1 MVTFGVL
8 VEVGGGVVV
17 VFGGGLLLVV
27 VFDFVHPANIKV
39 KIIKL
44 NMIKFLPAY
53 KGFIVPRF
61 LDVISS
67 KSGDPN
73 HRRLICSTLRA

>member
-53 KGFIVPRF
+53 KGFMVPAPF

-67 KSGDPN
+67 KSGYPD
-73 HRRLICSTLRA
+73 HCRLICLTL

>member
-1 MVTFGVL
+1 
-8 VEVGGGVVV
+8 
-17 VFGGGLLLVV
+17 
-27 VFDFVHPANIKV
+27 VHPANIKV

-53 KGFIVPRF
+53 KGFMVPAPF

-67 KSGDPN
+67 KSGYPD
-73 HRRLICSTLRA
+73 HCRLICLTL